1 MTHNPAARRKRH
13 WATVAESI
21 QRFEIEDELVET
33 CSAHADPLG
42 LACQVASELMR
53 RYDAELPRTPN
64 GAWVFPVLEEE
75 RTELDCARKLAPRSS
90 EWNGEAK
97 QVADHICKYL
107 PADEGFLIAMAAARY
122 FRVRLRP

>member
-1 MTHNPAARRKRH
+1 MTKNPAARRKRL
-13 WATVAESI
+13 WAIVAESI
-21 QRFEIEDELVET
+21 QRFEIEDELVEA

-53 RYDAELPRTPN
+53 RYDAELPSIPN

-75 RTELDCARKLAPRSS
+75 RKELDCARKLAPRSS

-107 PADEGFLIAMAAARY
+107 PADEGFLVAMAAVRH
-122 FRVRLRP
+122 FRVMSPP